1 LDTKA
6 RLDDTASFEC
16 GKKWC
21 GVTFPPPFGRD
32 PSPEEIY
39 IKELDSGTGAS
50 LKLTIL
56 NPKGRVWTM
65 NAGGGASVVYTDT
78 ICDLGFAHE
87 LANYGE
93 YSGNPSTEFTYKYAK
108 TILDLFTRE
117 KDPQGR
123 PKILIVGGGIANFTD
138 VASTLTGVVQALT
151 EYRDKLK
158 AVNARIYLR
167 RGGPNWEEGLRRMR
181 DLGKTLGV
189 PIEVHGP
196 EMHMTRIVS
205 KALEE
210 R

>member
-1 LDTKA
+1 MNE
-6 RLDDTASFEC
+6 R
-16 GKKWC
+16 
-21 GVTFPPPFGRD
+21 
-32 PSPEEIY
+32 
-39 IKELDSGTGAS
+39 TGAS

-78 ICDLGFAHE
+78 IVDLGFAKE

-93 YSGNPSTEFTYKYAK
+93 YSGDPSMEFTYKYAK

-117 KDPQGR
+117 KDPEGK

-138 VASTLTGVVQALT
+138 VTNTLTGIAQALR
-151 EYRDKLK
+151 EYKDKLRE
-158 AVNARIYLR
+158 VNARIYLR
-167 RGGPNWEEGLRRMR
+167 RGGPNWQEGLRKMK
-181 DLGKTLGV
+181 DLERELGV

-205 KALEE
+205 LALKEE
-210 R
+210 EM